1 MKISC
6 HKHNLKPGLLQY
18 IYPISYKNAKKG
30 KSPKKD
36 LPYWKTI
43 SQVLNRLLGLQ
54 IYSRYQRFGVDD
66 FISKSSKIWPSYFD
80 AEYRLPLLHHIGDLK
95 DLQLQ
100 PSLQMGI
107 AASILIR

>member
-1 MKISC
+1 M
-6 HKHNLKPGLLQY
+6 
-18 IYPISYKNAKKG
+18 
-30 KSPKKD
+30 
-36 LPYWKTI
+36 I
-43 SQVLNRLLGLQ
+43 SQLLNRLLGLQ

-66 FISKSSKIWPSYFD
+66 FILKSSKIWPSYFD

>member
-1 MKISC
+1 M
-6 HKHNLKPGLLQY
+6 
-18 IYPISYKNAKKG
+18 
-30 KSPKKD
+30 
-36 LPYWKTI
+36 WTI
-43 SQVLNRLLGLQ
+43 KLFSRCCDICKYLRLEITA

-100 PSLQMGI
+100 PSLQMGL